1 MEMAGK
7 HPGPLALFFCAAFM
21 SVASAAEVRI
31 DPAGVPQLERITKI
45 VLTGKI
51 SRGDAARVDKLVEGE
66 DSAIV
71 FLDSTGGDYRE
82 GLALARLFKQR
93 KVRTAVSSG
102 KSCLSACAIAFL
114 GGTAYGEEGT
124 EPFAR
129 SIAPNA
135 RLAFHAPFIEITAGD
150 LRVEQ
155 IEAAYDTA
163 IRTVTD
169 FVRVARDLG
178 ISPEVAADMMT
189 PQRAALYRIA
199 TVRDLVRASVE
210 VQDIPR
216 PETLTRS
223 MAVNLCLNGW
233 VEAESGENGMA
244 IVAEGM
250 KRLQENLKWPDK
262 STIKIKS
269 DYFTGARILIK
280 RTVLPIAEAGEAS
293 GFYSCM
299 IDHVEVAGDLRVEN
313 RGYIFT
319 ETDREI
325 MDRAADFGQPGFEQL
340 TQLDVVSHFAIGA
353 IDPLAPYDYSDEE
366 RLGVVPPETPIGKI
380 EELVKSYLA
389 SEPPL

>member
-1 MEMAGK
+1 
-7 HPGPLALFFCAAFM
+7 M
-21 SVASAAEVRI
+21 SAASAAEVRI

-45 VLTGKI
+45 MLTGNI
-51 SRGDAARVDKLVEGE
+51 SKGDAARVEKLVEGE

-82 GLALARLFKQR
+82 GLALAKLFKQR
-93 KVRTAVSSG
+93 KIRTAVSSG

-114 GGTAYGEEGT
+114 GGAAYGEEGS

-163 IRTVTD
+163 VRTVTD
-169 FVRVARDLG
+169 FVRVARGLG

-199 TVRDLVRASVE
+199 TVRDLVRAGIE
-210 VQDIPR
+210 LQDVPR

-233 VEAESGENGMA
+233 VDPESGENGMA
-244 IVAEGM
+244 VAVERM
-250 KRLQENLKWPDK
+250 RWLQENLKWPSR
-262 STIKIKS
+262 STIDVKS
-269 DYFTGARILIK
+269 DYFTGGQILIK
-280 RTVLPIAEAGEAS
+280 RTVMPIAEAPEAS

-299 IDHVEVAGDLRVEN
+299 IDHVEVAGDLQVEN
-313 RGYIFT
+313 RGYLFT

-325 MDRAADFGQPGFEQL
+325 MDRAAEFGQPGFEQL

-353 IDPLAPYDYSDEE
+353 IDPLAPFDYSHEE
-366 RLGVVPPETPIGKI
+366 RLGVVPPGTPIGEI
-380 EELVKSYLA
+380 EELVKSYVA